1 MDMGAGPRKAAEQ
14 SNQGFLFP
22 THVFVSLHPVPFP
35 GSAPSANRTPCRIL
49 SSADNV
55 SGEDGFTGALILA
68 KAGRRTT
75 AIRENWVT
83 ADRTS
88 SGTLLPCASV
98 MPTPLQCHR
107 AGCGFLQVG
116 SIPCLKCPLPSWCT
130 CGIPREAQ
138 SWMLKSSGSINCRP
152 SRGRGRQT
160 WSRNAARAAAQPG
173 PGGQPPATEGS
184 LEQVPKVSRKGL
196 GCLTSSTYGH
206 ENFPL
211 L

>member
-1 MDMGAGPRKAAEQ
+1 MAETLEKPGTCQ
-14 SNQGFLFP
+14 TTEQCP
-22 THVFVSLHPVPFP
+22 SLAQRPVPTEHLA
-35 GSAPSANRTPCRIL
+35 G
-49 SSADNV
+49 SSAAQTTCQVRMV
-55 SGEDGFTGALILA
+55 SQEHSSWPRLGGEPQPSERTGLQQTEHPQGLSCLVQVWCQRPCSATGLA
-68 KAGRRTT
+68 
-75 AIRENWVT
+75 V
-83 ADRTS
+83 
-88 SGTLLPCASV
+88 AS
-98 MPTPLQCHR
+98 
-107 AGCGFLQVG
+107 F

-130 CGIPREAQ
+130 CGIPRETQ